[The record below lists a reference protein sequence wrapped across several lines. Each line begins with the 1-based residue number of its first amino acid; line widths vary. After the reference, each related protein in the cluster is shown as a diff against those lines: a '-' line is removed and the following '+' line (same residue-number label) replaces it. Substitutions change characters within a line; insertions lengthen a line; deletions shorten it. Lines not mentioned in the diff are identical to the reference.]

1 MYVCLLVPPPKFQFQ
16 SKTPTL
22 SVSLFLSFVC
32 LRVCNTL
39 ALECCKGN
47 TQSEIPYYTRIY
59 CIYNLS
65 SELAGALYINI
76 KAQLTFIHT
85 FFFDFLGDAK
95 VKAPSSECDT
105 LVSPFPP
112 PHCYSSIQKEGKNQI
127 NSRRRC
133 NFLAAKNLNE
143 PKLMKRESTDSTAI
157 LYSVGVGLGKVISRV
172 AC

>member
-1 MYVCLLVPPPKFQFQ
+1 MYIVRTNGTHTHVFVYVCASSQIPIPEQDSNSL
-16 SKTPTL
+16 TL
-22 SVSLFLSFVC
+22 SLFLSFVC

-47 TQSEIPYYTRIY
+47 TQPEIPYYIY
-59 CIYNLS
+59 CIYYNLS

-105 LVSPFPP
+105 LVSPFPSTLLFQHP
-112 PHCYSSIQKEGKNQI
+112 ERGKKSNKFAQA
-127 NSRRRC
+127 
-133 NFLAAKNLNE
+133 L
-143 PKLMKRESTDSTAI
+143 
-157 LYSVGVGLGKVISRV
+157 
-172 AC
+172 